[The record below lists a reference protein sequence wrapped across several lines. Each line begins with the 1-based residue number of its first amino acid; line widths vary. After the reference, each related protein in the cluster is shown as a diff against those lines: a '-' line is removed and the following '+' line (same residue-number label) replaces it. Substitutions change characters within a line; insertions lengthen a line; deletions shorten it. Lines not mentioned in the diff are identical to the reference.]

1 MISIKAFIDS
11 IHDAVVAANDTL
23 TDSSVG
29 IIAKFFKD
37 NDSNDGTLV
46 PRTINVKYP
55 QISDSGVENIEVEVP
70 LLTLA
75 PITCPTIDS
84 VEFST
89 KFEMDIINDELQ
101 LTFSKENKDTL
112 EQKSNRLGNLKIV
125 ISPQDVPEGL
135 KTIVEGY
142 ERVLKS
148 QIP

>member
-1 MISIKAFIDS
+1 MISLKTFIDS

-29 IIAKFFKD
+29 FISKYFKD
-37 NDSNDGTLV
+37 NDSDDDTLV
-46 PRTINVKYP
+46 PKTIKVNYP
-55 QISDSGVENIEVEVP
+55 QITDSGIENIEVEVP

-75 PITCPTIDS
+75 PLTCPTIDN

-89 KFEMDIINDELQ
+89 KFEMDIVNDELQ
-101 LTFSKENKDTL
+101 LTFSKDNKDTL
-112 EQKSNRLGNLKIV
+112 EQKSNRLGNLKII

-135 KTIVEGY
+135 KTLIEGY